1 MLFSSFQ
8 HLQTEWCV
16 IFLYLENCF
25 LLRFSFITLLSN
37 LIESY
42 SSCLVS
48 LYRCL
53 LRVIFGWFVFTTFLR
68 LFMKYFQHVFFE
80 NFILPRIHF
89 FRTRLALSHMFG
101 KDCKYPTFFLWLYQ
115 VNKILFKSVLMKK
128 HFFFGTRYKSKQ
140 FQISFLFAYSMRC
153 CRLVPAILLNIYPI
167 YYIYIIMNVN
177 NI

>member
-128 HFFFGTRYKSKQ
+128 HFFLVQDTKVNNSKFHFYLLIPCDAVVS
-140 FQISFLFAYSMRC
+140 FQLFY
-153 CRLVPAILLNIYPI
+153 L
-167 YYIYIIMNVN
+167 IYIQFIIYTLSWM
-177 NI
+177 